1 VNLTF
6 TSPIDGSLRHLRD
19 ITAEDLEHLQS
30 SYRDLQSRV
39 LELQIDF
46 DAVRTDRDTLMVEL
60 RATRERL
67 RELEDDRDQ
76 AQNKTQNVSK
86 TLKNYEKEVIEL
98 RSQLRR
104 REEENDR
111 LMSDLTE
118 QKQARLGSEQA
129 YHSRTKEF
137 LQRFDSVTKE
147 KKALQAALEL
157 ASHKDTIFSSE
168 KGDMMGQISKLKSEL
183 DQRVRTIEEQ
193 TIEIRDLR
201 QDFQATKQVADMKEV
216 IEQQKFDVE
225 RDRNDLLLKLDAL
238 VQDHQGLL
246 TERDSLLAMIKQKD
260 SLMWLQSQQ
269 SEASIKILQQ
279 RQVVLE
285 RAGTEQSSSSGDFQK
300 LLDSLRELFQREGQ
314 VFTSANGQAALD
326 TSTLIALIRELKE
339 KIILFD
345 KIEQEFHSLEGRY
358 QTEVTLRQ
366 QSDDKFYE
374 LSRSL
379 QSAETS
385 NAELSKQL
393 VEVHRELEAM
403 KRMNKGGNGLP
414 PGSPLL
420 NHTSASS
427 YNLHRTSS
435 TSSILAG
442 HAAELSELHLV
453 IKQLNEKIEVQV
465 QENQRLANS
474 LQTAQKEAQQAKDE
488 VAATQNTMQGEFTTL
503 WVSVQELNK
512 LDALKDK
519 SIQELIQ
526 ERTQLSLER
535 DTAIE
540 RLRATM
546 NDCDTLREELE
557 EVDRNLQ
564 KVVGMDYHTL
574 INQGLHATTSS
585 PASQSA
591 AVLNPS
597 PPRPVYFLQTTSS
610 QHAQQHQPLNSHVP
624 ATTVNSVGGMP
635 TPATTVVPVMMVPPQ
650 SFAQIIPPS
659 PLPAPPTIPAHQQ
672 YAAEY
677 DPGNVQGNMRYAQQ
691 VPSSGRK
698 HGSRQARYDSA
709 LEGDDDGLREE
720 ILIHQ
725 IEELTGFLYDED
737 RLKRVRLS
745 KNTSSP
751 PATHSS
757 SFYPYLQQQSMQMT
771 NSLPTGGLISPQPS
785 SQTHQRTQT
794 RDNSAQRSRSNPQS
808 APRTTTPSKQ
818 RRFQ

>member
-1 VNLTF
+1 
-6 TSPIDGSLRHLRD
+6 
-19 ITAEDLEHLQS
+19 
-30 SYRDLQSRV
+30 
-39 LELQIDF
+39 
-46 DAVRTDRDTLMVEL
+46 
-60 RATRERL
+60 
-67 RELEDDRDQ
+67 
-76 AQNKTQNVSK
+76 
-86 TLKNYEKEVIEL
+86 
-98 RSQLRR
+98 
-104 REEENDR
+104 
-111 LMSDLTE
+111 
-118 QKQARLGSEQA
+118 
-129 YHSRTKEF
+129 
-137 LQRFDSVTKE
+137 
-147 KKALQAALEL
+147 
-157 ASHKDTIFSSE
+157 
-168 KGDMMGQISKLKSEL
+168 MMGQISKLKSEL

-201 QDFQATKQVADMKEV
+201 QDIQATKQVADMKIV
-216 IEQQKFDVE
+216 VEQEKFDVE

-269 SEASIKILQQ
+269 SEASIKMLQQ

-326 TSTLIALIRELKE
+326 TSTLITLIRELKE

-403 KRMNKGGNGLP
+403 KRMNRGGNGLP

-420 NHTSASS
+420 NHASASS

-540 RLRATM
+540 RLRATT

-557 EVDRNLQ
+557 
-564 KVVGMDYHTL
+564 
-574 INQGLHATTSS
+574 
-585 PASQSA
+585 
-591 AVLNPS
+591 
-597 PPRPVYFLQTTSS
+597 
-610 QHAQQHQPLNSHVP
+610 
-624 ATTVNSVGGMP
+624 
-635 TPATTVVPVMMVPPQ
+635 
-650 SFAQIIPPS
+650 
-659 PLPAPPTIPAHQQ
+659 
-672 YAAEY
+672 
-677 DPGNVQGNMRYAQQ
+677 
-691 VPSSGRK
+691 
-698 HGSRQARYDSA
+698 
-709 LEGDDDGLREE
+709 
-720 ILIHQ
+720 
-725 IEELTGFLYDED
+725 
-737 RLKRVRLS
+737 VR
-745 KNTSSP
+745 
-751 PATHSS
+751 
-757 SFYPYLQQQSMQMT
+757 
-771 NSLPTGGLISPQPS
+771 
-785 SQTHQRTQT
+785 
-794 RDNSAQRSRSNPQS
+794 
-808 APRTTTPSKQ
+808 
-818 RRFQ
+818 